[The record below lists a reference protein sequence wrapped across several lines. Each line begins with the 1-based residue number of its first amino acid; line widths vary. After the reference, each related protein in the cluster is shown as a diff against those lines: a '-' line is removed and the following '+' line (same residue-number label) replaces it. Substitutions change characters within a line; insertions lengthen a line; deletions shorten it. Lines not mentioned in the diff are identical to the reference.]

1 MGRGVK
7 QHQMT
12 LQGAPQLRWVLID
25 ALQGWRHCE
34 GIAHMLLALVVPGAL

>member
-25 ALQGWRHCE
+25 TLQGWRP
-34 GIAHMLLALVVPGAL
+34 GKGVAHMLLALVVPRAL